1 MTMMRKQG
9 DTIRQGDVLLI
20 RTSAKALTPE
30 HKPVP
35 LERGRLVV
43 ADGETSM
50 HQHVMRGEGVCLLA
64 REGISDRVLT
74 VGLDLAELVTEGGER
89 GPGLMRHPAIP
100 VPKGTYVVR
109 LQREW
114 AGEEVVNVA
123 D

>member
-20 RTSAKALTPE
+20 RTTEHAVTPE

-35 LERGRLVV
+35 RERGMLVV

-50 HQHVMRGEGVCLLA
+50 HQHVIRGDGVCLLV

-74 VGLDLAELVTEGGER
+74 VGVDLAEMVTEGGER

-100 VPKGTYVVR
+100 VPKGIYLVR
-109 LQREW
+109 IQREW
-114 AGEEVVNVA
+114 SGEEVVNVA